1 MEIYFWGAILRLVQ
15 VLIYSAPW
23 VVFGFVIAGIF
34 DQLVGVQRT
43 QKLFGGS
50 GIKGIFQGWAWGMLI
65 PVCSLGV
72 IPIVLQL
79 HKSKIRGGTLIS
91 FALTAPLFNPL
102 SVLYGLTLSDPI
114 AIIAFA
120 FCSLLIVSSVGLLW
134 DWIFPVTEESEPAKE
149 QPMVA
154 NGIRRMVAVAQSSC
168 SLFSSQVLVY
178 LLIGIFGSVLLSVVL
193 PHGVMSTM
201 LERGN
206 MAAPALVAALGTAVY
221 STPLLS
227 MSQIGTMF
235 QHGNSIGA
243 AFSLLIFG
251 AGINFGLIACFWRF
265 YGLKKVATFFALLL
279 VVSLSLAYLIS
290 EPLFPKGVE
299 VAGHTHAFDVY
310 TNPYHHSSQNLP
322 AMTLNRV
329 QKHWGNHE
337 FGGSFMLIGLILTEA
352 VFIFLKKKEWF
363 GSWIQAP
370 ATPSSLDFEIPE
382 RVLFGLSVFGLILSS
397 VFGCYVYYPSS
408 EDVLRDMTSFNADAI
423 SAARSGNW
431 EGAKKWISYQEDLS
445 RRLEVG
451 SFIRTGELSEY
462 RRTKATLFRDSLENL
477 KHAIEDEDKEQ
488 VAKLSMRSNQ
498 TFRRMRKAFQNP
510 SSH

>member
-1 MEIYFWGAILRLVQ
+1 MEIYFWGAVLRLVQ
-15 VLIYSAPW
+15 VIIYSAPW
-23 VVFGFVIAGIF
+23 IVFGFVIAGIF
-34 DQLVGVQRT
+34 DKLVGIERT

-50 GIKGIFQGWAWGMLI
+50 GVKGILQGWAWGMLL

-102 SVLYGLTLSDPI
+102 SVLYGLTLSDPL
-114 AIIAFA
+114 AIVAFA

-134 DWIFPVTEESEPAKE
+134 DWIFPATVEKPLEKDP
-149 QPMVA
+149 PIA
-154 NGIRRMVAVAQSSC
+154 NGIRRMVAVAQSSS
-168 SLFSSQVLVY
+168 SLITGPAVVY
-178 LLIGIFGSVLLSVVL
+178 LLVGIFGSVMLSIIL

-206 MAAPALVAALGTAVY
+206 MAAPVAVAALGTAVY

-251 AGINFGLIACFWRF
+251 AGINLGLIVCFWRL
-265 YGLKKVATFFALLL
+265 YGLKKVLTFFGLLF

-310 TNPYHHSSQNLP
+310 TNPYHHSSQNLTS
-322 AMTLNRV
+322 MTFNRI

-337 FGGSFMLIGLILTEA
+337 FGGSYMLLTLAFCEGL
-352 VFIFLKKKEWF
+352 FYFLNRRKSFVTWLH
-363 GSWIQAP
+363 SPAP
-370 ATPSSLDFEIPE
+370 PSSIDFEIPDG
-382 RVLFGLSVFGLILSS
+382 VLAGLSVFGLILSS
-397 VFGCYVYYPSS
+397 VFGCYVYYPASD
-408 EDVLRDMTSFNADAI
+408 DVLRDMTSYNADAI

-451 SFIRTGELSEY
+451 AFIRTGKLSEY
-462 RRTKATLFRDSLENL
+462 RRTKATLFRDSLEDL
-477 KHAIEDEDKEQ
+477 KHAIEDQDKNE
-488 VAKLSMRSNQ
+488 VSELSMRSNK
-498 TFRRMRKAFQNP
+498 TFRRMRKAFQ
-510 SSH
+510 S